1 MTENFD
7 VQEEQALRALFAG
20 AIPSVADDGFSRF
33 VVKRI
38 RVGIWRRRLLLASA
52 TLVGFVIAAPAIAE
66 LLVAVGQLLADLVSL
81 PDDASGAGLL
91 HLLLTMLPVRE
102 TIEGAN
108 ARLMSVSDTIESL
121 AWFRQHQMLLNAAVL
136 ALGSLA
142 IPRLLER

>member
-1 MTENFD
+1 
-7 VQEEQALRALFAG
+7 
-20 AIPSVADDGFSRF
+20 
-33 VVKRI
+33 
-38 RVGIWRRRLLLASA
+38 
-52 TLVGFVIAAPAIAE
+52 
-66 LLVAVGQLLADLVSL
+66 L